1 MLSFPCEKSK
11 FLSCPSVIGKLR
23 ALRHTLW
30 CLRQNQSN
38 NGVVPTGL
46 EPADGRLP
54 ALQGPRGADS
64 QRLPENLKAVISAY
78 PHLFVLSYS
87 VTEMFGLLKF

>member
-54 ALQGPRGADS
+54 ALRGPRGADN
-64 QRLPENLKAVISAY
+64 QRLPETLK
-78 PHLFVLSYS
+78 P
-87 VTEMFGLLKF
+87 